1 VLRPFCYLM
10 QVDDLFKF
18 TDENGLLVWME
29 TMFACAP

>member
-1 VLRPFCYLM
+1 VILAV
-10 QVDDLFKF
+10 QVDELFKF

>member
-1 VLRPFCYLM
+1 MLVDACFS